1 MDIHKCDIAYIPEG
15 TTADINLTAPRGR
28 WRYLHNALDTPVSI
42 LVPSNEVY
50 LYTAESGADRSN
62 YHGATNSG
70 KMDNDESVVGTIT
83 ASSYSSISGDTSGTV
98 TVTRNAPNETTAAIV
113 PPSFDGIDLSTTAV
127 TDCVV
132 TSTEG
137 SGLQPGDVLS
147 FPLVTNPTITITI
160 TLGEN
165 DLQLGAGLNVLKATT
180 VVLGLTLAPYET
192 VACNFTQVQ
201 VQALDNGNN
210 ALVTGYFA

>member
-1 MDIHKCDIAYIPEG
+1 
-15 TTADINLTAPRGR
+15 
-28 WRYLHNALDTPVSI
+28 
-42 LVPSNEVY
+42 
-50 LYTAESGADRSN
+50 
-62 YHGATNSG
+62 
-70 KMDNDESVVGTIT
+70 MDNDESVVGTIT

-98 TVTRNAPNETTAAIV
+98 TV
-113 PPSFDGIDLSTTAV
+113 TTAV